1 MSKLHSIIPV
11 LTIVFL
17 SHCANPVT
25 PTGGAKDV
33 NPPKL
38 ILINP
43 TDKSVNTRPTSIIF
57 KFDEYIQTSN
67 LKEQI
72 VISPKINVKPVITV
86 GKDNITIKIPGTS
99 LKDNTTYSLQL
110 NESIKDLNE
119 GNVGLYE
126 PFLFSTGD
134 NVDTLS
140 INGSCFFI
148 EEPKSKKVKIQS
160 LYAPF
165 YRSIT
170 HKNLQFSM
178 HGLPS
183 DSIDILAY
191 NDLNG
196 NDSFEINEDAG
207 LVKVKPGDTAKLTI
221 YSVQKKKLNLY
232 QFDKTLFG
240 LHGINRLDQHQS
252 FINFNDTLI
261 GDSSQIFGILNK
273 LDSIQYNIPKKAERL
288 KYHFRYKLIK
298 PAFLIDSFQQLVIT
312 ANAFIKT
319 TTNKYFIYSNSQNLI
334 DSGQI
339 NINGNK
345 ALFIFKNNHTGNIR
359 LPINLIAETG
369 KEIKDTLKVSIPVYT
384 PITIHNNESFNIYI
398 TIKNKVSGET
408 YQCNME
414 ANQQVTL
421 WVQPTDHEVTYFH
434 DANRNGLL
442 DGPKLNVAL
451 PGEFY
456 KKLPT
461 LKIKENMAVD
471 LYVKDTEK
479 P

>member
-43 TDKSVNTRPTSIIF
+43 ADKSVNTRPTSIIF

-72 VISPKINVKPVITV
+72 VISPKTNVKPFITV

-99 LKDNTTYSLQL
+99 LKDNTTYSIQL
-110 NESIKDLNE
+110 NESVKDLNE
-119 GNVGLYE
+119 GNAGLYE
-126 PFLFSTGD
+126 PLLFSTG
-134 NVDTLS
+134 NNLDTQS
-140 INGSCFFI
+140 IYGSCFFI

-160 LYAPF
+160 FQAPY

-170 HKNLQFSM
+170 NKNLQFSL
-178 HGLPS
+178 HGLPT

-207 LVKVKPGDTAKLTI
+207 LVKVKPGDTAKITI

-240 LHGINRLDQHQS
+240 LYGIKYLDPYSS

-261 GDSSQIFGILNK
+261 GDSNQVFNELNS
-273 LDSIQYNIPKKAERL
+273 LDSNQYIIPRKAERL
-288 KYHFRYKLIK
+288 KYNFRYKLIK
-298 PAFLIDSFQQLVIT
+298 PAFLLDSFQQLVIS
-312 ANAFIKT
+312 ANAVIKPA
-319 TTNKYFIYSNSQNLI
+319 TNKYFIYSNSQNLI

-339 NINGNK
+339 HINLNK
-345 ALFIFKNNHTGNIR
+345 ATYIFKNNHTGNIR
-359 LPINLIAETG
+359 LPLNLTTETG
-369 KEIKDTLKVSIPVYT
+369 KEIKDTLKVSLPIYT
-384 PITIHNNESFNIYI
+384 QLTIHNNESFNINI
-398 TIKNKVSGET
+398 TIKNKVSGEV
-408 YQCNME
+408 YQSNIE
-414 ANQQVTL
+414 AKEKIIL
-421 WVQPTDHEVTYFH
+421 WVQPTEHEVVYFH

-451 PGEFY
+451 PGEFF
-456 KKLPT
+456 KKLPS